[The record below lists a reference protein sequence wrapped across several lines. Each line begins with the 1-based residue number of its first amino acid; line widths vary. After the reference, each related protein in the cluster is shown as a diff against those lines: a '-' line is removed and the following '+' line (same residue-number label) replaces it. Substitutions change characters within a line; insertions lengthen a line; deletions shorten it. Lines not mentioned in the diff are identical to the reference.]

1 MKNILFI
8 HHGKGWG
15 GAPINM
21 INIINALGKTKF
33 TIKVLLLN
41 NSIVRKKLEDNN
53 IEYSVVKS
61 KFYKKH
67 YTYFSHTVPGYT
79 KWFQFYKQARLILS
93 WVLSRYYFATKELKN
108 HDFDIVHLNSSV
120 LTDWLLP
127 CHKRGMVVFHIQEP
141 VFKGML
147 GLYYKF
153 FRTQIIKYADRI
165 VTISKDNAKRVNIP
179 DKTTIVYNFTEINHH
194 KPNSESFTSK
204 KVLYVGGESFI
215 KGFYPLIDALDYINK
230 DIKIL
235 FAGNYSPVKL
245 SWKRKIKKYLPFY
258 RNKFLRKDNALKKM
272 RSSQNAIE
280 IGLVDD
286 ISSYLQEVSFLIS
299 PFTIEHFSRPIIE
312 AFAHGKPVIA
322 TNIDGIDEVVT
333 HNHNGLIVEKGQP
346 VKLAEAINYLA
357 NEPLLCKEFGANGL
371 KVAKEIYSGSNIKQ
385 IEMIYSQL

>member
-1 MKNILFI
+1 MKKILFI
-8 HHGKGWG
+8 HHAKGWG

-21 INIINALGKTKF
+21 INIINALDKAKF
-33 TIKVLLLN
+33 TVKVLLLK
-41 NSIVRKKLEDNN
+41 NSIVSQKLEDYK
-53 IEYSVVKS
+53 IEYSVANS
-61 KFYKKH
+61 KFYKKY
-67 YTYFSHTVPGYT
+67 YTYFSHTVTGHT
-79 KWFQFYKQARLILS
+79 RWFQLYKQAKLILS
-93 WVLSRYYFATKELKN
+93 WVLSRYYFAPKELKN
-108 HDFDIVHLNSSV
+108 HEFDIVHLNSSV

-127 CHKRGMVVFHIQEP
+127 CQKRGKVVIHVQETL
-141 VFKGML
+141 FKGAI
-147 GLYYKF
+147 GLRYKF
-153 FRTQIIKYADRI
+153 LRAQIIKYADRI
-165 VTISKDNAKRVNIP
+165 VAISKDNAKRINIP
-179 DKTTIVYNFTEINHH
+179 DKTTVVYNFTEINHH

-204 KVLYVGGESFI
+204 KVLYVGGELLI

-230 DIKIL
+230 DIQIL
-235 FAGNYSPVKL
+235 FAGNYSPVKS

-286 ISSYLQEVSFLIS
+286 ISSYLQDVSFLIS

-312 AFAHGKPVIA
+312 TFAHGKPVIA

-357 NEPLLCKEFGANGL
+357 NEPLLCKEFGAKGL
-371 KVAKEIYSGSNIKQ
+371 KVAKEIYSSSNIKQ